1 MMFCV
6 HIKPGAGPPGPYAND
21 WHYPHYHG
29 TGLGP
34 EGTIRQGPY
43 KLIEWFEKSI
53 CGTDGALELY
63 NLENDPAEQNNLADS
78 LPGLAAKMLFDLQ
91 SWRKQTDA

>member
-1 MMFCV
+1 
-6 HIKPGAGPPGPYAND
+6 
-21 WHYPHYHG
+21 
-29 TGLGP
+29 
-34 EGTIRQGPY
+34 
-43 KLIEWFEKSI
+43 LIEWFEKSI